1 MKHNKASIAAAALL
15 VGAVSL
21 VGATSASADF
31 SPQARDIVGV
41 GSDTI
46 QISLNNVADGAKIG
60 AFNTPGYN
68 AINGAR
74 LVSFNAL
81 NPSVP
86 SNSATNLIH
95 DQIVVKPG
103 ATPITRP
110 DGSGQGKATLFA
122 PGNMAGVNFARS
134 SSALSATEVAGAVTA
149 FAFAVDTLGVA
160 VSTTTN
166 APAGISLAQLVNI
179 YKGNITNWSQ
189 IGGQAG
195 TIVPLIP
202 QSGSGTRSFFEAQLK
217 AANGNVAVV
226 YPTGLVVEVQEHD
239 PLAFDAT
246 TAAAHTPPYNAANA
260 VGPFS
265 IGRAALGAGPA
276 SVHIDTAL
284 ASDSSASFSAQRAV
298 YNVVRTADVTKAFVT
313 NLFGPDGFL
322 CSPAAKDL
330 ISAGGVSQMATAG
343 AGGAC
348 GTTTNTT
355 TGITNFTLS

>member
-1 MKHNKASIAAAALL
+1 MKHNKASLAAAALL

-46 QISLNNVADGAKIG
+46 QIALNNVADGAKIG

-68 AINGAR
+68 ATNGAR

-86 SNSATNLIH
+86 SNSATTLIH

-110 DGSGQGKATLFA
+110 DGSGAGMLTLYGT
-122 PGNMAGVNFARS
+122 GNVAGINYSRS
-134 SSALSATEVAGAVTA
+134 SSALDAPAVAGGLTA
-149 FAFAVDTLGVA
+149 ISFGVDTLGVA

-166 APAGISLAQLVNI
+166 APAGVSLAQLVNI
-179 YKGNITNWSQ
+179 YKGITTDWSQ
-189 IGGQAG
+189 IGGQSG

-202 QSGSGTRSFFEAQLK
+202 QAGSGTRKFFEAQLK
-217 AANGNVAVV
+217 AANGGVTVV
-226 YPTGLVVEVQEHD
+226 YPANLVVEVQEHD

-246 TAAAHTPPYNAANA
+246 TAAALTQPYNAANA

-298 YNVVRTADVTKAFVT
+298 YNIVRTADMTKAFVT
-313 NLFGPDGFL
+313 NLFGPNGFL

>member
-46 QISLNNVADGAKIG
+46 QISLNNVADGTKIG

-68 AINGAR
+68 ATNGAR

-103 ATPITRP
+103 VTPITRP

-122 PGNMAGVNFARS
+122 PGNVAGVNFARS
-134 SSALSATEVAGAVTA
+134 SAALSATEVAGAVTE

-166 APAGISLAQLVNI
+166 APAGISLAQLVQI
-179 YKGNITNWSQ
+179 YLGNITNWSQ
-189 IGGQAG
+189 IGGQPG

-217 AANGNVAVV
+217 AANGGNTVV
-226 YPTGLVVEVQEHD
+226 YPAGLVVEVQEHD
-239 PLAFDAT
+239 PLAFDAA
-246 TAAAHTPPYNAANA
+246 TAAAHTPAYNAANA

-265 IGRAALGAGPA
+265 VGRAALGAGPA

-322 CSPAAKDL
+322 CSPAARDL